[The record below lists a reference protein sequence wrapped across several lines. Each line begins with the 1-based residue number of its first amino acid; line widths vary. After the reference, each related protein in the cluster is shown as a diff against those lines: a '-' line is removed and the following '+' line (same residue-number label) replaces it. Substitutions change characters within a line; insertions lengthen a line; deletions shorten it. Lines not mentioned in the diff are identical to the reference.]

1 MKRNHIHF
9 APDIPGG
16 NEVISGKYIGCS
28 CLCSVVTFKE

>member
-16 NEVISGKYIGCS
+16 NEVISGKYGGII
-28 CLCSVVTFKE
+28 LASV